1 MVETVPMPHATE
13 PSNVNMLTYLRKE
26 YTFCW
31 VFCFVEF
38 DQQIGGRKVVT
49 VLFVFHLMVVTNE
62 ELELKIYVYEGR
74 Q

>member
-1 MVETVPMPHATE
+1 
-13 PSNVNMLTYLRKE
+13 
-26 YTFCW
+26 